1 MESRGYLP
9 WRELTLRVR
18 TQGAYREEMVTI
30 GRVKAGLAIE
40 FLLQPFVAA
49 TMR

>member
-1 MESRGYLP
+1 MDRRGYLQ

-18 TQGAYREEMVTI
+18 DQGAYREEMVTI

-40 FLLQPFVAA
+40 SRL
-49 TMR
+49 